1 MDESFLDV
9 VYVLVGFIF
18 LMSGGEGLVQG
29 AVRISG
35 KLQVPPLLVGFTVV
49 AVGTSLP
56 ELAVALQAVGQG
68 AEDIAV
74 GSVLGSNV
82 ANVMLVLGSAALL
95 GACSEPDKGIGRDS
109 IAVILATL
117 FLLVFVMNG
126 EIPLLGGIAMV
137 ACLVGYYWYAYMD
150 ARKTGERI
158 DLVDSWLPDKVTLAV
173 PSCIIGGALIWQGA
187 ILLVEGAT
195 GIATRYNIPEDVIG
209 LSIVALG
216 TSLPELAVTLVAG
229 LRGQGGVAIGNV
241 LGSNVMNILG
251 ILGTAAI
258 YAPGAGLMIA
268 SEFAQ
273 RDIWVVLAT
282 SGFISW
288 MLLTEREISKNIG
301 IGMIFS
307 YLAYMSYLLYVG
319 VL

>member
-288 MLLTEREISKNIG
+288 MLLTDREISKNIG
-301 IGMIFS
+301 MGMILS

>member
-241 LGSNVMNILG
+241 LGSNVRNILG

-288 MLLTEREISKNIG
+288 MLLTDREISKNIG
-301 IGMIFS
+301 MGMIFS

>member
-216 TSLPELAVTLVAG
+216 TSLPELAVTFVAG

-288 MLLTEREISKNIG
+288 MLLTDREISKNIG
-301 IGMIFS
+301 MGMIFS

>member
-137 ACLVGYYWYAYMD
+137 VGLVGYYWYAYMD

-288 MLLTEREISKNIG
+288 MLLTDREISKNIG
-301 IGMIFS
+301 MGMIFS

>member
-229 LRGQGGVAIGNV
+229 LMGKGGVAIGNV

-288 MLLTEREISKNIG
+288 MLLTDREISKNLG
-301 IGMIFS
+301 MGMIFS

>member
-288 MLLTEREISKNIG
+288 MLLTDREISKNIG
-301 IGMIFS
+301 MGMIFS

>member
-229 LRGQGGVAIGNV
+229 LRGQGGDAIGNV

-288 MLLTEREISKNIG
+288 MLLTDREISKNIG
-301 IGMIFS
+301 MGMIFS

>member
-1 MDESFLDV
+1 M
-9 VYVLVGFIF
+9 LVGFIF

-288 MLLTEREISKNIG
+288 MLLTDREISKNIG
-301 IGMIFS
+301 MGMIFS

>member
-158 DLVDSWLPDKVTLAV
+158 DLVDSWLPDNVTLAV

-288 MLLTEREISKNIG
+288 MLLTDREISKNIG
-301 IGMIFS
+301 MGMIFS

>member
-1 MDESFLDV
+1 MDGASIDV
-9 VYVLVGFIF
+9 AYVLIGFIF
-18 LMSGGEGLVQG
+18 LMAGGEGLVQG

-35 KLQVPPLLVGFTVV
+35 QLQVPPLLVGFTVV

-56 ELAVALQAVGQG
+56 ELAVALQAVEQG

-95 GACSEPDKGIGRDS
+95 GSCSEPDKGIGRDS
-109 IAVILATL
+109 IAVMSATL
-117 FLLVFVMNG
+117 LLLAFVLNG
-126 EIPLLGGIAMV
+126 EIPLLGGLAML
-137 ACLVGYYWYAYMD
+137 AGLIGYYWYAYND
-150 ARKTGERI
+150 ARKTGESI
-158 DLVDSWLPDKVTLAV
+158 DLVDSWLPDRAILAV
-173 PSCIIGGALIWQGA
+173 PSCIIGGAMIWQGA

-209 LSIVALG
+209 LSVVALG

-251 ILGTAAI
+251 ILGSAAI
-258 YAPGAGLMIA
+258 YAPGSGLLIA
-268 SEFAQ
+268 SEFAE
-273 RDIWVVLAT
+273 RDIWIVLAT
-282 SGFISW
+282 SGFIAW
-288 MLLTEREISKNIG
+288 MLLTKREISRNIG
-301 IGMIFS
+301 MGMIS
-307 YLAYMSYLLYVG
+307 VYIGYMAYLVYIG

>member
-1 MDESFLDV
+1 VDESFLDV
-9 VYVLVGFIF
+9 AYVLVGFIF

-56 ELAVALQAVGQG
+56 ELAVALQAVGEG

-74 GSVLGSNV
+74 GGVLGSNV

-109 IAVILATL
+109 IAVMLATL
-117 FLLVFVMNG
+117 FLLVFVMGG

-137 ACLVGYYWYAYMD
+137 AALVGYYWYAYTD
-150 ARKTGERI
+150 ARKTGER
-158 DLVDSWLPDKVTLAV
+158 VDPVDTWLPDKVTLAV

-209 LSIVALG
+209 LSVVALG

-258 YAPGAGLMIA
+258 YAPGAGLTIA

-273 RDIWVVLAT
+273 RDIWIVLAT

-288 MLLTEREISKNIG
+288 MLLTERKISKNIG
-301 IGMIFS
+301 MGMIAS
-307 YLAYMSYLLYVG
+307 YVAYMSYLLYVG

>member
-301 IGMIFS
+301 MGMIFS

>member
-187 ILLVEGAT
+187 ILIVEGAT

-229 LRGQGGVAIGNV
+229 LRGQGGVEIGNV

-288 MLLTEREISKNIG
+288 MLLTDREISKNIG
-301 IGMIFS
+301 MGMIFS

>member
-1 MDESFLDV
+1 VDESFLDV

-288 MLLTEREISKNIG
+288 MLLTDREISKNIG
-301 IGMIFS
+301 MGMIFS